1 MAKFIL
7 NTLNNMEKL
16 PTAETFFLNTYF
28 SDSISDDDKRLWLEC
43 NRQAKESVQIMIEF
57 AKLHVEAALK
67 EASENAETEDVWEG
81 NTGSE
86 YCDTNVNK
94 DSILNSYPLENIK

>member
-1 MAKFIL
+1 MAKI
-7 NTLNNMEKL
+7 

-67 EASENAETEDVWEG
+67 AASEKATVYADEG
-81 NTGSE
+81 GYSE
-86 YCDTNVNK
+86 FVDEQ
-94 DSILNSYPLENIK
+94 SILNSYSLDNIK